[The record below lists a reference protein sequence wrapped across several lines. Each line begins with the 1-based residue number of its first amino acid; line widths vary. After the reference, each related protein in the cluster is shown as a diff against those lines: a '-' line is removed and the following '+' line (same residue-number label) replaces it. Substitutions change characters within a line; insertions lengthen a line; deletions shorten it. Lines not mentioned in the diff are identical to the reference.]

1 MWSPMNAILLAPNFD
16 LPDDWIHRVEL
27 CSGLGVHIVLE
38 GQIPDDDIQIAVVDG
53 PQPGR
58 LARLRNLQVVF
69 SLSAGLDSLIG
80 DPLFP
85 NLPIARII
93 PSAMVSLMREYV
105 CYHALRTHR
114 GFAAIE
120 ALQNERRWEWLAGAA
135 PAMERNVV
143 VLGLG
148 SLGSPT
154 AQALSCLGFKTFG
167 WSRHPRTI
175 DGVTCLHGVDALVG
189 VLPSADILV
198 SLLPLTPSTT
208 NLISRDVF
216 SRMPRGASLISTG
229 RGRCINETDLL
240 DALDSDQLRSAILDV
255 FAVEPLPKG
264 HPLWSHPKVTITP
277 HMAAY
282 PQPTSFVEPLA
293 ENLRRFVAG
302 ELQLDKA
309 YRERGY

>member
-1 MWSPMNAILLAPNFD
+1 MNGILLTPDFD

-27 CSGLGVHIVLE
+27 GAGPGVHIVLE
-38 GQIPDDDIQIAVVDG
+38 GQIPDDDVQIAIVDG
-53 PQPGR
+53 SEPGR

-69 SLSAGLDSLIG
+69 SLSAGIDSLIG

-85 NLPIARII
+85 NVPIVRII

-120 ALQNERRWEWLAGAA
+120 ALQNERRWEWLAGTA
-135 PAMERNVV
+135 PATERNVV

-175 DGVTCLHGVDALVG
+175 DGVTCLNGVEGLLG
-189 VLPSADILV
+189 VLPRTDILV
-198 SLLPLTPSTT
+198 SLLPSTRRVSMT
-208 NLISRDVF
+208 LRHSGKEF
-216 SRMPRGASLISTG
+216 SEFCCL
-229 RGRCINETDLL
+229 
-240 DALDSDQLRSAILDV
+240 
-255 FAVEPLPKG
+255 
-264 HPLWSHPKVTITP
+264 
-277 HMAAY
+277 
-282 PQPTSFVEPLA
+282 SFGVC
-293 ENLRRFVAG
+293 
-302 ELQLDKA
+302 
-309 YRERGY
+309 